1 MRERLPQGEYR
12 TYLGV
17 LLKNKSV
24 VAIGLAFAVVTA
36 MTACGSGDSG
46 GQELASAESQSTC
59 FTALDDTQKAQLTQY
74 VAEHKDDVTST
85 TANAD
90 GTQDICVLESD
101 GSGGYNQ
108 HYYKEEDNFND
119 YLLYS
124 MMFGRSNTLLA
135 YGLISDDL
143 DVSQYLALSL
153 LTGVNNNGQM
163 YHPYTHNG
171 SNWGRNTS
179 WVNNGSSY
187 VKNVRFGSKPDT
199 VPYAPPSKMAYPI
212 GYKPVPLDFK
222 PGTENDV
229 ASVKKGPDGKTT
241 LTKKPGANAQDTLKT
256 FPKSTPPPAPKT
268 STNGSTTN
276 KGNTGSGTSPNKSG
290 TGSGS
295 TSNKGTT
302 GNSGTKP
309 GGTAPKSGGSSGT
322 KSGGSTSSKK

>member
-24 VAIGLAFAVVTA
+24 LIGLLTLAVATAVTG
-36 MTACGSGDSG
+36 CGSGDSG

-108 HYYKEEDNFND
+108 HYYKKEDNFND

-124 MMFGRSNTLLA
+124 LMFGRSNALLA

-163 YHPYTHNG
+163 YHPYTQNG

-187 VKNVRFGSKPDT
+187 VNNVRYGSASA
-199 VPYAPPSKMAYPI
+199 VPYSQAKTMPYPP
-212 GYKPVPLDFK
+212 GYKPVPLSFK

-229 ASVKKGPDGKTT
+229 ASAKKGSDGKST
-241 LTKKPGANAQDTLKT
+241 LTKKQGVNAQDTLKS
-256 FPKSTPPPAPKT
+256 FPKSSPPAAPKT
-268 STNGSTTN
+268 SQNGSSSN
-276 KGNTGSGTSPNKSG
+276 KSGSGSGSGTSSNKSG

-295 TSNKGTT
+295 SSNK
-302 GNSGTKP
+302 SGTGSSSGKTSS
-309 GGTAPKSGGSSGT
+309 GGSSTKSGGSS
-322 KSGGSTSSKK
+322 SSKK